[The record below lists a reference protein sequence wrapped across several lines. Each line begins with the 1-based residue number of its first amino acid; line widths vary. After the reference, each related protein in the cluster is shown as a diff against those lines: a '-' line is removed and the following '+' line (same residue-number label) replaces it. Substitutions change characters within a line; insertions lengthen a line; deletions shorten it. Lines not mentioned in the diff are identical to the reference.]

1 MVAEAAAL
9 VAGGAAVLAEATGT
23 MGRAA
28 AAISCACADLLSRL
42 GREVL
47 LRFFVGD
54 MVIAVVVVVLPDCA
68 CICKVSSTL
77 CGIFAYIFADASN
90 ARGLFACA
98 YQTRRDFSKVG
109 GLLRKRA
116 RTSDFDTLVST
127 YSCSMWSA
135 QAWGPTRRYYYP
147 VVIENAE
154 TGELGLVS
162 GQK

>member
-1 MVAEAAAL
+1 VVAEAAAL

-98 YQTRRDFSKVG
+98 LSDASRLFEG
-109 GLLRKRA
+109 GGITKETCTDLR
-116 RTSDFDTLVST
+116 F
-127 YSCSMWSA
+127 
-135 QAWGPTRRYYYP
+135 
-147 VVIENAE
+147 
-154 TGELGLVS
+154 
-162 GQK
+162 

>member
-1 MVAEAAAL
+1 VVAEAAAL

-77 CGIFAYIFADASN
+77 CEFFAYIFADASN

-98 YQTRRDFSKVG
+98 YQTRRDFSNVG
-109 GLLRKRA
+109 GNYVHGPQILTPWCQPIAARCRA
-116 RTSDFDTLVST
+116 RRLRDQRGATITL
-127 YSCSMWSA
+127 
-135 QAWGPTRRYYYP
+135 
-147 VVIENAE
+147 
-154 TGELGLVS
+154 
-162 GQK
+162 